1 MKRSVLLLFMISVNM
16 LLCSGSKK
24 SPDIVDSIL
33 FKNLRCSILSKLL
46 HEEGNK
52 TETHPLLHKI
62 TPQKSRIRKKIL
74 KKRRLRRSLGSVKLQ
89 GYLKQK
95 FLEDQDTAVPPTFVA
110 LVFLDVIAAIFTFNA
125 VAALLF
131 VANHY

>member
-1 MKRSVLLLFMISVNM
+1 M
-16 LLCSGSKK
+16 LLCSDSKK
-24 SPDIVDSIL
+24 SPDIVESIL
-33 FKNLRCSILSKLL
+33 LKKLRCSIFSKLL
-46 HEEGNK
+46 HEERK
-52 TETHPLLHKI
+52 KSESETHFLHHKI
-62 TPQKSRIRKKIL
+62 TQQKSKIRKKIL

-110 LVFLDVIAAIFTFNA
+110 LVFIDVIAAIFTFNA